1 MKGFL
6 NGLYHIHRFNYI
18 HRDIKPEN
26 IQLAPNSLDKEEHL
40 KIIDFGFSAKQRM
53 GIKKSHEDKV
63 GTALYMAPEQ
73 I

>member
-6 NGLYHIHRFNYI
+6 NGLNHIHQMSYI

-26 IQLAPNSLDKEEHL
+26 IQLAPMGMDNEKHL

-53 GIKKSHEDKV
+53 GFKN
-63 GTALYMAPEQ
+63 
-73 I
+73 